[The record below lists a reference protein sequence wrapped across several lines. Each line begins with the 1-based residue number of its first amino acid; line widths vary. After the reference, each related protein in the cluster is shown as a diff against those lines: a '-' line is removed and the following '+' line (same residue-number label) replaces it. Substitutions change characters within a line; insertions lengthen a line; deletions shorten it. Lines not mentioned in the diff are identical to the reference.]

1 MTNAASRSS
10 PREAPREIYQH
21 RLSQRQLALSASEQ
35 RLGRIH
41 LLRLV
46 VFAVVAFVVWQAIRA
61 ALPASWIAV
70 PVALFIGLVWYQ
82 SRIERAAA
90 LIRRA
95 IAFHE
100 RGIAR
105 IEHRWQGIG
114 SSGDR
119 FADPE
124 HPYSSD
130 LDLFGRAS
138 LFQLLS
144 TARTRGGEA
153 RLAAWLT
160 APAPLATL
168 RRRHEAIHEL
178 RSLLDLRERIS
189 VLGEDFTA
197 GVNPDQL
204 SQWAGAPT
212 APFPFWMR
220 AVALVLSLTALAM
233 LIWWFATAFVSVP
246 ARMGLLIAGLAE
258 ALFWSSL
265 RFRTHAIA
273 AAVEE
278 PAHDLDL
285 LSRLLAELERCE
297 FQSATLKALHDGV
310 HSPHGGAS
318 KAIQRLRRLIELLD
332 SRDNLLLRGIGP
344 LLLWTTQ
351 TTMAIEAWRA
361 RYGSEVAR
369 WLDAVAELEA
379 LSSLANY
386 SWEHPAD
393 PFPELREDGL
403 PVFDGESLV
412 HPLMDES
419 RAVSNTVNLAPPLRL
434 LIVSGSNMSGKST
447 LLRTVGVNT
456 VLALAGAPVRAA
468 RLSLSALHL
477 GASIRSTDSLEEG
490 RSRFMAEILRLK
502 QVIELPSPVL
512 FLLDELLHGT
522 NSHDRALGSLGLI
535 RALLQ
540 RGGIG
545 LVTTHDLSLTRLA
558 DELAPAAANVHFE
571 DRLDAGELV
580 FDYRM
585 REGVVTR
592 SNALDLMRAVGLDV

>member
-1 MTNAASRSS
+1 VNAAS
-10 PREAPREIYQH
+10 APREIYQH
-21 RLSQRQLALSASEQ
+21 RLTQRRLALSDSAQ
-35 RLGRIH
+35 RLSRIH
-41 LLRLV
+41 LLRLL
-46 VFAVVAFVVWQAIRA
+46 VFAAAAAVIWQSIRG
-61 ALPASWIAV
+61 ALPAWWIAL
-70 PVALFIGLVWYQ
+70 PVAFFVALVWYQ
-82 SRIERAAA
+82 SRLERAAD
-90 LIRRA
+90 LVRRA

-100 RGIAR
+100 RGMAR

-114 SSGDR
+114 STGDR

-124 HPYSSD
+124 HPYSAD

-160 APAPLATL
+160 SPASVATI
-168 RRRHEAIHEL
+168 RQRHEAIHEL
-178 RSLLDLRERIS
+178 RPMLDLRERIAI
-189 VLGEDFTA
+189 LGDDFVA

-204 SQWAGAPT
+204 AQWAGEPA

-220 AVALVLSLTALAM
+220 SFALVLSLVALSM
-233 LIWWFATAFVSVP
+233 LIWWFASAFTSVP
-246 ARMGLLIAGLAE
+246 ARIGLLVAGLAE
-258 ALFWSSL
+258 ALFWSTL

-273 AAVEE
+273 AAVDE

-297 FQSATLKALHDGV
+297 FESAPLKALHDGV
-310 HSPHGGAS
+310 HAPHSGAS
-318 KAIQRLRRLIELLD
+318 AAIQRLRRLIELLD
-332 SRDNLLLRGIGP
+332 SRDNLLLRAVGP

-361 RYGSEVAR
+361 RHGSEVTK

-386 SWEHPAD
+386 SWEHPGD
-393 PFPELREDGL
+393 PFPELVESGQ
-403 PVFDGESLV
+403 PVFEGESLA
-412 HPLMDES
+412 HPLMDQA
-419 RAVSNTVNLAPPLRL
+419 RAVPNTVALAPPLRL

-468 RLSLSALHL
+468 RLSLSGLCL

-502 QVIELPSPVL
+502 QVIELPAPVL

-535 RALLQ
+535 RALLE

-571 DRLDAGELV
+571 DRLEAGELV

-585 REGVVTR
+585 HEGVVTR